1 MARVNLKKD
10 YLIKKNLINVK
21 VHGKV
26 YKDICLE
33 YKEEPTW
40 KLTW

>member
-10 YLIKKNLINVK
+10 DVISKIIINVNIN
-21 VHGKV
+21 GKL

-33 YKEEPTW
+33 YEEDADW
-40 KLTW
+40 KLT